1 MEEIIYDKNSDNDI
15 KDLKE
20 NLMNLGSHSNS
31 SSKIISDTVRQ
42 VINEEIGKI
51 FENNLI
57 ELLQSQLKW
66 TIGGIPRTFFYR
78 ELLVGSKIE
87 IVSSFQNKII
97 KFGDIDY
104 VFQILDDESI
114 KIQDVNANENEIIIP
129 KGEKKTVTHSLTNT
143 KIIVSVSKKIE
154 MDGSFN
160 ITNFSLNSFNHDEI
174 VVYYNGISDF
184 SPYNYAIIEAK
195 LSQKKIKEMI
205 AQLKKDKF
213 VTKKI
218 SDKNILFIGFINS
231 DHLEDDISKEIAGC
245 NLLILGIKNSHLF
258 KREVTKYYDW
268 ELIKEIK
275 NEINDIKNEINNIK
289 NEISGIKDD
298 IKEMRNHFDNKFEEL
313 KSLIKGKGEIE
324 TEEIT
329 QNQFLNLKRERP

>member
-104 VFQILDDESI
+104 AFQILDDESI
-114 KIQDVNANENEIIIP
+114 KIQDVNSKENEIIIP
-129 KGEKKTVTHSLTNT
+129 KGEKKNVTHSLTNI

-174 VVYYNGISDF
+174 VVHYNGISNF
-184 SPYNYAIIEAK
+184 SHKNYAIIEEK
-195 LSQKKIKEMI
+195 KKKKKIKEMI

-268 ELIKEIK
+268 DLIKEIK
-275 NEINDIKNEINNIK
+275 NEIR
-289 NEISGIKDD
+289 GIKDD

-313 KSLIKGKGEIE
+313 KSLIKGKGEFE

>member
-1 MEEIIYDKNSDNDI
+1 MEEIIYSKNSDNDI
-15 KDLKE
+15 KALKE
-20 NLMNLGSHSNS
+20 NLINPGSHSS
-31 SSKIISDTVRQ
+31 SSTKIISETVRQ

-57 ELLQSQLKW
+57 ELFQSQLKW
-66 TIGGIPRTFFYR
+66 TIGEIPRTFFYR

-87 IVSSFQNKII
+87 IVSSFKNKTI

-114 KIQDVNANENEIIIP
+114 NIQDVNGNENEIIIP
-129 KGEKKTVTHSLTNT
+129 KDEKKTVTHSITNT

-160 ITNFSLNSFNHDEI
+160 INNFSLNSFNHDEI
-174 VVYYNGISDF
+174 VVHYNGISDF
-184 SPYNYAIIEAK
+184 SSYNYAIIEAK
-195 LSQKKIKEMI
+195 LSQKKLKDMI

-218 SDKNILFIGFINS
+218 SDKKILFIGFINS
-231 DHLEDDISKEIAGC
+231 DHLEDDISKEIAGY

-275 NEINDIKNEINNIK
+275 NEINSLKKDIN
-289 NEISGIKDD
+289 GIKKD
-298 IKEMRNHFDNKFEEL
+298 IKELRNHFDNKFEEL
-313 KSLIKGKGEIE
+313 KSLIKGKGDIE
-324 TEEIT
+324 PDDIT
-329 QNQFLNLKRERP
+329 RTQFLNLKRGRSTSS

>member
-1 MEEIIYDKNSDNDI
+1 M
-15 KDLKE
+15 
-20 NLMNLGSHSNS
+20 
-31 SSKIISDTVRQ
+31 
-42 VINEEIGKI
+42 
-51 FENNLI
+51 
-57 ELLQSQLKW
+57 
-66 TIGGIPRTFFYR
+66 
-78 ELLVGSKIE
+78 
-87 IVSSFQNKII
+87 
-97 KFGDIDY
+97 
-104 VFQILDDESI
+104 
-114 KIQDVNANENEIIIP
+114 
-129 KGEKKTVTHSLTNT
+129 THSLTNT

-184 SPYNYAIIEAK
+184 SSYNYAIIEAK

-275 NEINDIKNEINNIK
+275 NEI
-289 NEISGIKDD
+289 SGIKDD

>member
-66 TIGGIPRTFFYR
+66 TIGEIPRTFFYR
-78 ELLVGSKIE
+78 ELLIGSKIE
-87 IVSSFQNKII
+87 IVSSFKNKTI

-114 KIQDVNANENEIIIP
+114 KIQEVNGNGIENEIIIP
-129 KGEKKTVTHSLTNT
+129 KDEKKTVTHSITNT

-160 ITNFSLNSFNHDEI
+160 INNFSLNSFNHDEI
-174 VVYYNGISDF
+174 VVHYNGISDF
-184 SPYNYAIIEAK
+184 SSYNYAIIEAK
-195 LSQKKIKEMI
+195 LSQKKLREMI
-205 AQLKKDKF
+205 PQLKKDKF

-218 SDKNILFIGFINS
+218 SDKKILFIGFINS
-231 DHLEDDISKEIAGC
+231 DHLEDDISKEIAGY

-275 NEINDIKNEINNIK
+275 NEIN
-289 NEISGIKDD
+289 GIKKD
-298 IKEMRNHFDNKFEEL
+298 IKEMRTHFDNKFEEL
-313 KSLIKGKGEIE
+313 KSLIKGKGDIE
-324 TEEIT
+324 PDDIT
-329 QNQFLNLKRERP
+329 RTQFLNLKRGRSTSS